1 MKKLFFFLALA
12 TMVVACSNP
21 KVETTS
27 TDSTTILVD
36 TPSVDE
42 MFVDTIAVVELDS
55 IK

>member
-27 TDSTTILVD
+27 TDSTTLSVD
-36 TPSVDE
+36 TPSINE
-42 MFVDTIAVVELDS
+42 LFIDTTAVVELDS
-55 IK
+55 VK